1 MLDDLN
7 HATDDKIKEKLQAAV
22 QEALDD
28 ETYRKV
34 KRMSYQ
40 SHNADEVISMTTINI
55 IEREDLSPAFDNF
68 FFLFSTALQSNT
80 SLSKLRSRRFLV
92 MS

>member
-1 MLDDLN
+1 MLDELN
-7 HATDDKIKEKLQAAV
+7 QGTDDEIKAKLQAAV

-40 SHNADEVISMTTINI
+40 SHNADEVISITTV
-55 IEREDLSPAFDNF
+55 
-68 FFLFSTALQSNT
+68 SN
-80 SLSKLRSRRFLV
+80 
-92 MS
+92 M

>member
-7 HATDDKIKEKLQAAV
+7 RTDDAEIKQRLEAAV
-22 QEALDD
+22 REALDD

-40 SHNADEVISMTTINI
+40 SHNADEVIIGLTN
-55 IEREDLSPAFDNF
+55 ELYLLKE
-68 FFLFSTALQSNT
+68 
-80 SLSKLRSRRFLV
+80 
-92 MS
+92 

>member
-1 MLDDLN
+1 MDDLN
-7 HATDDKIKEKLQAAV
+7 QYTDEEIKGKLETAI

-40 SHNADEVISMTTINI
+40 SHNADEVGS
-55 IEREDLSPAFDNF
+55 
-68 FFLFSTALQSNT
+68 
-80 SLSKLRSRRFLV
+80 
-92 MS
+92 

>member
-7 HATDDKIKEKLQAAV
+7 HRIDDGIKEKLQAAV

-40 SHNADEVISMTTINI
+40 SHNADEVIAVATVI
-55 IEREDLSPAFDNF
+55 II
-68 FFLFSTALQSNT
+68 
-80 SLSKLRSRRFLV
+80 
-92 MS
+92 

>member
-1 MLDDLN
+1 MEDLN
-7 HATDDKIKEKLQAAV
+7 QNNEDSVKEKLEEAV

-40 SHNADEVISMTTINI
+40 SHNADEVY
-55 IEREDLSPAFDNF
+55 
-68 FFLFSTALQSNT
+68 
-80 SLSKLRSRRFLV
+80 
-92 MS
+92 

>member
-7 HATDDKIKEKLQAAV
+7 HGTDDEIKEKLHAAV

-40 SHNADEVISMTTINI
+40 SHNADEVYFYNYTQCYRKT
-55 IEREDLSPAFDNF
+55 
-68 FFLFSTALQSNT
+68 
-80 SLSKLRSRRFLV
+80 
-92 MS
+92 

>member
-1 MLDDLN
+1 MNQNNDEDLN
-7 HATDDKIKEKLQAAV
+7 EKLETAV

-40 SHNADEVISMTTINI
+40 SHNADEVRALI
-55 IEREDLSPAFDNF
+55 IFPL
-68 FFLFSTALQSNT
+68 LC
-80 SLSKLRSRRFLV
+80 RFVILG
-92 MS
+92 M

>member
-7 HATDDKIKEKLQAAV
+7 HGTEDAMKEKLQAAV

-40 SHNADEVISMTTINI
+40 SHNADEVIGITM
-55 IEREDLSPAFDNF
+55 DNTEGR
-68 FFLFSTALQSNT
+68 STYL
-80 SLSKLRSRRFLV
+80 
-92 MS
+92 

>member
-7 HATDDKIKEKLQAAV
+7 HGTDYEIKEKLQAAV
-22 QEALDD
+22 QEALND

-40 SHNADEVISMTTINI
+40 SHNADEVIFTIYVNI
-55 IEREDLSPAFDNF
+55 LSFAFQVF
-68 FFLFSTALQSNT
+68 TKSNT
-80 SLSKLRSRRFLV
+80 YSSFK
-92 MS
+92 

>member
-7 HATDDKIKEKLQAAV
+7 HGTDDTIKEKLQAAV

-40 SHNADEVISMTTINI
+40 SHNADEVIAKLTVNI
-55 IEREDLSPAFDNF
+55 MGRLIFS
-68 FFLFSTALQSNT
+68 FL
-80 SLSKLRSRRFLV
+80 
-92 MS
+92 